1 VQQQSKL
8 GWRELASTG
17 AAGRWVHGGMLLA
30 CWLLVACDGKRRR
43 QWLGRR
49 RSGGYSCCYSP
60 SLLWCACMC
69 AASEKMCER
78 CVREC
83 ACMCTRSEREVRI
96 NCLHACVH
104 VGSERA
110 AACRGKPMER
120 RENRVL
126 ASLGWKDRGESSS
139 GRRLPAASLPALLCL
154 RWVREEQQLLVCSVE
169 RRRAVSKKS
178 SVACGGKKNQS
189 SWCAVLL
196 LPRGLLSMTERE

>member
-1 VQQQSKL
+1 
-8 GWRELASTG
+8 
-17 AAGRWVHGGMLLA
+17 
-30 CWLLVACDGKRRR
+30 
-43 QWLGRR
+43 
-49 RSGGYSCCYSP
+49 
-60 SLLWCACMC
+60 
-69 AASEKMCER
+69 
-78 CVREC
+78 
-83 ACMCTRSEREVRI
+83 MCTRSEREVRI

-169 RRRAVSKKS
+169 RRRAVSKRAPWLA
-178 SVACGGKKNQS
+178 VGKKS
-189 SWCAVLL
+189 
-196 LPRGLLSMTERE
+196 E